1 MDLHHMEAEKELEL
15 KTIRNEQVVVMT
27 ELEMLKGD
35 NEE

>member
-1 MDLHHMEAEKELEL
+1 MEAEKELEL